1 MILRS
6 LGCAAILLLP
16 APRPLSAQDS
26 TRAPVLPDVVVTAER
41 SRIPLASS
49 TAAITVLRR
58 EDIRAL
64 PAKNLADALRQTPG
78 LSFVDF
84 GGSGGDPQLMV
95 RGFYGGGEVDY
106 VLVLLDG
113 EPINVPGS
121 GRVNWDLVP
130 LEAVESIE
138 VLRGPASSLYGD
150 AAIGAVI
157 SVHTSREPGPASW
170 EIAGGQHGLA
180 RLSSRAVFGS
190 QARSLSAFAGLSR
203 QDGFRDHSRRE
214 LASLN
219 ASATALNGN
228 GGSATLALTGHRREF
243 QDPGPLPES
252 ALEAPE
258 ESSPFFRFDETEEDF
273 ARLAARADGAISR
286 DTRLSAQ
293 LAVDVLSKDAV
304 RTVPLAAE
312 FADTKRRLLDES
324 RLSSFTLLT
333 TDRLLLGRRARWI
346 AGIELGR
353 GTISSTYFDHTTGD
367 AATYSAATGEL
378 GTPGAQGNGSRITA
392 AVLAQYELDV
402 SSRLRFVLGARGDRV
417 QDDFREDAAS
427 AGALRA
433 RHTAFSP
440 RAALNFRYA
449 ASARQRGNAYLSA
462 GRSFKAPTLDQL
474 FDRRTVPVPFPPFAI
489 TFSNHELRPQYATS
503 LEAGLRHWLFPSS
516 ATSVE
521 LSAVGYSVKMVD
533 ELDFDVQQLRYMN
546 IGRSRHDG
554 VELGIQGSHAGRGSA
569 FLTYSLQDATSRAGD
584 NSGNQLKAIPRTVMR
599 AGLSSAFAGTGASLV
614 VNAIGRA
621 FLDDA
626 NTRRIPGYTTLDAK
640 VARAV
645 LGVNVWIAAFNVLDR
660 KYSTTG
666 FADPAGSDVSFFYPA
681 AGRVIQVGISS
692 AR

>member
-6 LGCAAILLLP
+6 LGCAAIPLLL
-16 APRPLSAQDS
+16 AQRPLCAQDS

-41 SRIPLASS
+41 ARIPLASS

-64 PAKNLADALRQTPG
+64 PAKNLADALRQAPG

-121 GRVNWDLVP
+121 GRVNWELVP

-157 SVHTSREPGPASW
+157 SIHTSREPGPASW
-170 EIAGGQHGLA
+170 EIAGGQLGLA
-180 RLSSRAVFGS
+180 RLSTRAVFGNH
-190 QARSLSAFAGLSR
+190 ARSLSAFAGLSR

-219 ASATALNGN
+219 ASATAMSGN

-243 QDPGPLPES
+243 QEPGPLPES
-252 ALEAPE
+252 VLGAPE

-273 ARLAARADGAISR
+273 ARLAARAGGLISR

-293 LAVDVLSKDAV
+293 LVVDVLSKDAV
-304 RTVPLAAE
+304 RTIPLAAE

-324 RLSSFTLLT
+324 RLSSLTLVT
-333 TDRLLLGRRARWI
+333 ADRLLLGRRARWL
-346 AGIELGR
+346 AGAELSR
-353 GTISSTYFDHTTGD
+353 GTVTSTYFDHTTGD
-367 AATYSAATGEL
+367 AAAYSTATGEL
-378 GTPGAQGNGSRITA
+378 GTPGAEGKGSRITA
-392 AVLAQYELDV
+392 AVLGQYELDA
-402 SSRLRFVLGARGDRV
+402 SSRLRLVLGARVDRV
-417 QDDFREDAAS
+417 QDDFREET
-427 AGALRA
+427 AGSGTLGA

-440 RAALNFRYA
+440 RAALNLRYA

-516 ATSVE
+516 ETSIE
-521 LSAVGYSVKMVD
+521 LSVAGYSLKMVD

-554 VELGIQGSHAGRGSA
+554 LELGIHGSHAGRGSV
-569 FLTYSLQDATSRAGD
+569 FLTYSLQDAISRAGD
-584 NSGNQLKAIPRTVMR
+584 NPGNQLKAIPRTLLR
-599 AGLSSAFAGTGASLV
+599 TGLATAYSGTSASLV
-614 VNAIGRA
+614 ASVVGRA

-626 NTRRIPGYTTLDAK
+626 NTRRIPAYTTVDAR
-640 VARAV
+640 VSRV
-645 LGVNVWIAAFNVLDR
+645 ILGVNVWIAAFNVLDR
-660 KYSTTG
+660 EYSTTG